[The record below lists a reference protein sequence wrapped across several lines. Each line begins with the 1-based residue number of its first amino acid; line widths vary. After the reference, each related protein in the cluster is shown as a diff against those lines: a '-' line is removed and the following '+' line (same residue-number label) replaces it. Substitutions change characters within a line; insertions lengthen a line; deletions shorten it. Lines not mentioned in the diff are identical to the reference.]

1 MLVDHHIITI
11 NAKFE
16 KHPFRIVSP
25 INEWN
30 FSGSWQRVRSIRGHP
45 FPLGRKI
52 CISAQI
58 CVPRNNLSQ
67 KICISALSKLTEN
80 TLCLTRNNFFAYG
93 AEHVCSTHKLGT
105 YISFLLKYWMSQN
118 FEICCATLH
127 PFWEETSSVFT
138 NSIWWLELAHSKPF
152 INRTRSCFNA
162 EYLPIDFFVFKKHI

>member
-1 MLVDHHIITI
+1 MLVLNKTTGLQNNSRPESRQGVFVFFFPSCLLTTISSTPQTI

-16 KHPFRIVSP
+16 KLLFRIVSP

-67 KICISALSKLTEN
+67 KIRISGLPKLTEN

-127 PFWEETSSVFT
+127 PF
-138 NSIWWLELAHSKPF
+138 
-152 INRTRSCFNA
+152 
-162 EYLPIDFFVFKKHI
+162 